1 MSKVAIVTD
10 SSAYIPENL
19 LEQYNISVAP
29 LVVIWG
35 EDEYLDN
42 VDIQPNELYERL
54 NNSDVMPSTSQAT
67 PRSFMEAYT
76 PLYEQGYEILS
87 IHLSEKL
94 SGTIP
99 SAVQAKGM
107 LPDDATIE
115 IIDSYTIAMA
125 LGYQVLLVA
134 RAVTDGASLAECKE
148 IVLKARSMCGVVF
161 AVDTLEFLHR
171 GGRIG
176 GASKFLGTA
185 LNIKP
190 ILEVTDGKI
199 ESIERVRT
207 RKKSI
212 ARLVDLVEERIQGR
226 QPVRLAALHAN
237 AEDDARACLKVAA
250 DQLGA
255 TETIFTS
262 VSPAIGVHTGPG
274 TVGLAYLAGM

>member
-42 VDIQPNELYERL
+42 VDIKPNELYERL
-54 NNSDVMPSTSQAT
+54 DNTDVMPSTSQAT
-67 PRSFMEAYT
+67 PRSFIEAYT

-125 LGYQVLLVA
+125 LGYQVLLAA

-190 ILEVTDGKI
+190 ILEVTNGKI

-212 ARLVDLVEERIQGR
+212 ARLVELVEERIQGR

-237 AEDDARACLKVAA
+237 AEDDARECLKVAA
-250 DQLGA
+250 NQLGA

-274 TVGLAYLAGM
+274 TVGLAFLAGM